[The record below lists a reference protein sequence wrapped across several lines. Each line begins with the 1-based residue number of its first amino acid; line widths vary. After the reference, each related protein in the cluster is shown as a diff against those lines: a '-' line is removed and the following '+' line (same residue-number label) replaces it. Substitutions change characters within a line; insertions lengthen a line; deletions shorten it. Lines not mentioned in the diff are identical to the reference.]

1 MDPHEHDRAL
11 SADLAALVSVSG
23 RLLTLIRARC
33 RDAAGDPTK
42 ADAAIEEIRS
52 WSDAAHNLSGFGHL
66 IRSGLSGEEAG
77 RLPDEARR
85 LARALRAEADRCA
98 AGAPLVADAFREA
111 ADLING
117 AAGHAGKGRGGER
130 SAPATRLTRWACAI
144 NGLPLTCRIEHGHFD
159 PETRVESVP
168 VRTETVLLSIRAE
181 GLLPADADSGDLA
194 NFWNYARIVN
204 RLTEGGP
211 LLIRNALEQV
221 ADDLLREVSEDLR
234 RLPLH
239 RARAAVTLSR
249 GELIPGAQILIR
261 AETDDPY

>member
-1 MDPHEHDRAL
+1 MDRIEEHASL

-23 RLLTLIRARC
+23 RLFTLIRARC
-33 RDAAGDPTK
+33 WDAQRDPSKTGT
-42 ADAAIEEIRS
+42 AIEEIRS
-52 WSDAAHNLSGFGHL
+52 WSDAAHNLSGFGHQ
-66 IRSGLSGEEAG
+66 IRVQLGGEGAEC
-77 RLPDEARR
+77 LPGEARG
-85 LARALRAEADRCA
+85 LARALRAEADRSA
-98 AGAPLVADAFREA
+98 EGHPLVADAFREA
-111 ADLING
+111 ADLVIR
-117 AAGHAGKGRGGER
+117 AAGHASEGRWGER
-130 SAPATRLTRWACAI
+130 IAPSPRLTRWTCAI

-168 VRTETVLLSIRAE
+168 VRTETVLLSIQAE

-221 ADDLLREVSEDLR
+221 ADDLLREVSEDLKL
-234 RLPLH
+234 LPLQQS
-239 RARAAVTLSR
+239 RAAVTLSR
-249 GELIPGAQILIR
+249 GELIPGVQILIR